1 MLKTILK
8 TSGFIV
14 CLLVS
19 GVAGAV
25 GLGGM
30 SVTSNLGQPLKAEI
44 ELVAVDKADRG
55 SLVAKLASVEDFKN
69 AGIDYPYA
77 LPKLKFEIVGR
88 DSSQPV
94 VRISSSQPINEPFV
108 TLLVEASWSSG
119 KLLREYTFLLDPVGF
134 NVEPQADA
142 VSPVAPVVAAPA
154 ALATPRVPPMDAAP
168 ALDAA
173 SAIEPPAAVPAAV
186 ESVPAE
192 PATEPAAGMTEA
204 TPVATA
210 TADATPA
217 AAATAVAAASE
228 PSAEPSAEPAPAAEA
243 TPVEQDALSKEEAI
257 PVAQDKTVKVMRG
270 DSLSKIA
277 LQAKPDDV
285 SLERMLV
292 ALYRANGE
300 AFMGKNMNRLKAG
313 KIIRIPDAAEI
324 ADVQQDEAVRE
335 YRAQVQDWNAYR
347 QQLAAV
353 RGEARDDAVQQEATG
368 KVTAAVA
375 EKTAPKGAATEVL
388 KLSKGEAPGDEV
400 AAAGTSSKEEETI
413 AKAKALK
420 EAEQRTAMLEKNVQD
435 LQRLAE
441 LKKQQEAAAAAQKAP
456 AEAVTA
462 AVGASAPVPAQPTAK
477 PAVPAPVPVPEQAEP
492 AFIDFLLEDPILLG
506 GTAAGAV
513 AVLGL
518 GLWLSRRR
526 KTAAAVPAVAA
537 SDLDVGSATGRIA
550 EPVMPSPDTGDFTQM
565 GGQEQEAPASDEV
578 DPIAEAE
585 LFLTFGRDVQ
595 AEEVL
600 KEALHSRPGDTPILL
615 KLLSIYATRK
625 DANAFMT
632 YARQVKDTGD
642 EGAWQQAAAM
652 GRELEPG
659 NPFYG
664 GSGEIATG
672 SVAEAASEPVV
683 DFDLGFGSSAAETPA
698 AASMDTLVLDRPLA
712 STMDTV
718 ILDLPKTPESTA
730 VLSSEE
736 LQAAS
741 DAPMD
746 FDITGAAETP
756 AAAATAGGK
765 SDFGMGDL
773 MFDVTSTH
781 SGVPSAAAASGSA
794 SSGGDDLIFD
804 VTATHPGVPA
814 ATAAEPTL
822 DDLVFDVT
830 TAHAPAASAQPSPVQ
845 SADEGLTFS
854 LDIPDFKT
862 DARVD
867 EEEQPS
873 SPLDIGLGDISLNL
887 DDAGQVAGSAPA
899 VKDERWQEVAT
910 KLDLAKAYQEMGDAA
925 GAREI
930 LDEVLQ
936 DGDEQQKAA
945 AQAMLEQL

>member
-25 GLGGM
+25 GLGSL

-44 ELVAVDKADRG
+44 DLVAVDNADRG

-88 DSSQPV
+88 DTSQPV
-94 VRISSSQPINEPFV
+94 VRISSNQPINEPFV

-134 NVEPQADA
+134 NVEPQAGA
-142 VSPVAPVVAAPA
+142 VAPVAPVVAAPA
-154 ALATPRVPPMDAAP
+154 ALATPPLPPMDAAP
-168 ALDAA
+168 A
-173 SAIEPPAAVPAAV
+173 IEAPAATTPAA
-186 ESVPAE
+186 EPVPAE
-192 PATEPAAGMTEA
+192 PTAAAAEPAVAASESTPAATTTTAEA
-204 TPVATA
+204 APVAA
-210 TADATPA
+210 AAAGAAVSEPA
-217 AAATAVAAASE
+217 AAAEAA
-228 PSAEPSAEPAPAAEA
+228 
-243 TPVEQDALSKEEAI
+243 PVEQDALSKEEAL
-257 PVAQDKTVKVMRG
+257 PVVEDKTVKVMRG
-270 DSLSKIA
+270 DTLSKIA
-277 LQAKPDDV
+277 LQAKSDDV

-313 KIIRIPDAAEI
+313 KIIRIPDAAEV
-324 ADVQQDEAVRE
+324 AAVQQDEAVRE

-353 RGEARDDAVQQEATG
+353 RGEARDDVVQQQAAG

-375 EKTAPKGAATEVL
+375 EKTTPKGPATEVL

-400 AAAGTSSKEEETI
+400 AAASPGSKEEESI

-456 AEAVTA
+456 AEAATA
-462 AVGASAPVPAQPTAK
+462 AVGASAPVPAQPSAK
-477 PAVPAPVPVPEQAEP
+477 PAVPAPVSVPEQTEP
-492 AFIDFLLEDPILLG
+492 SFVDFVLEDPILLG
-506 GTAAGAV
+506 GAGAGAV

-526 KTAAAVPAVAA
+526 KTVAAVPAVAA
-537 SDLDVGSATGRIA
+537 SAVDVGSATGRIA

-565 GGQEQEAPASDEV
+565 AGQEQEAPASDEV

-600 KEALHSRPGDTPILL
+600 KEALHSRPGDIPILL

-642 EGAWQQAAAM
+642 EAAWQQAAAM
-652 GRELEPG
+652 GHELEPG

-664 GSGEIATG
+664 GSGEAVAAP
-672 SVAEAASEPVV
+672 VAEAAGEPAV
-683 DFDLGFGSSAAETPA
+683 DFDLGFGSAAAETSA
-698 AASMDTLVLDRPLA
+698 APSMDTIVLDQPVA
-712 STMDTV
+712 SSMNTV
-718 ILDLPKTPESTA
+718 ILDVPKTPESTA

-736 LQAAS
+736 LLAAS

-756 AAAATAGGK
+756 AGVASAVGK
-765 SDFGMGDL
+765 SGGGMDDL
-773 MFDVTSTH
+773 VFDVTSTH
-781 SGVPSAAAASGSA
+781 SGVPSAAAVSQSASG
-794 SSGGDDLIFD
+794 GGDDLIFD

-830 TAHAPAASAQPSPVQ
+830 TAHAPAAGAQPASAQP
-845 SADEGLTFS
+845 ADEGLSFS

-862 DARVD
+862 DASAD
-867 EEEQPS
+867 EEERPS
-873 SPLDIGLGDISLNL
+873 APLDIGLGDISLNL
-887 DDAGQVAGSAPA
+887 EGAGQELGSAPA
-899 VKDERWQEVAT
+899 VKDEHWQEVAT

-930 LDEVLQ
+930 LEEVLQ
-936 DGDEQQKAA
+936 DGDGQQKAA
-945 AQAMLEQL
+945 AQAMLGQL